1 MAISRVITEL
11 SEEQKRE
18 AFRSDLAALLNR
30 YSMESRGGDTPD
42 FILADYLI
50 GCLDTFNA
58 TMQRRESW
66 YGRGKEEGPVEVGV
80 PHG

>member
-1 MAISRVITEL
+1 M
-11 SEEQKRE
+11 SEDQKRE

-42 FILADYLI
+42 FILADHLM
-50 GCLDTFNA
+50 GCIDTFNA
-58 TMQRRESW
+58 TVRRREEW
-66 YGRGKEEGPVEVGV
+66 YGRVKEEGPVEVPCREV